1 MIPQS
6 PTATQAHIEFEH
18 AFRDRLREY
27 SDYIGKQIY
36 RGDVPD
42 MFRVNY
48 TFQHGTFDTSAGK
61 WSINTWGGNSPDI
74 TTSGVVF
81 SEVVEAH
88 IRRVREQVTLNEL
101 PTLLPAPDEEPHGTY
116 VVDMTQPIR
125 DLTAEE

>member
-18 AFRDRLREY
+18 ALRARLREY
-27 SDYIGKQIY
+27 SEYIGKQIF

-48 TFQHGTFDTSAGK
+48 MFEHGTYDTSAGK
-61 WSINTWGGNSPDI
+61 WSINTWGANTPDI
-74 TTSGVVF
+74 TTRGVVF

-88 IRRVREQVTLNEL
+88 IRRVREQTTLNTL
-101 PTLLPAPDEEPHGTY
+101 PALLPAPDTQSHGTFE
-116 VVDMTQPIR
+116 VDLTQPQ
-125 DLTAEE
+125 